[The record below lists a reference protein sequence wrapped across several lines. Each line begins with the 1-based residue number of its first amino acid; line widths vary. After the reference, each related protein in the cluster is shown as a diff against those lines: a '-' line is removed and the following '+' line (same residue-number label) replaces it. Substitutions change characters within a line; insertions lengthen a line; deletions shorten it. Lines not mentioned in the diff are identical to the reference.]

1 MSFTNS
7 TQFGIATVNGKKQGV
22 NVETIRAAK
31 DEADSAYFDLL
42 IQLGHFAVWVS
53 KQPKLTAKDAAE
65 KMAPKLGYKASSLA
79 PMMSNGKTLVENNAT
94 PQKVAQFD
102 KRVKAG
108 KVSTKDG
115 RKARTGLDS
124 FAKFLRKPES
134 LQAATPKK
142 GEDSAPIVDKAKN
155 EAFIEALRAKEST
168 RPAKVNPFTTE
179 AFGAGDYKFS
189 VTRPKVSSDK
199 ALQNFRELIA
209 KVEKEYG
216 WTQKDVYPTLEK
228 VNA

>member
-7 TQFGIATVNGKKQGV
+7 TEFGVATVNGKTQGV

-31 DEADSAYFDLL
+31 DKADSAYFDLL

-53 KQPKLTAKDAAE
+53 KQPKLTAKEAAE
-65 KMAPKLGYKASSLA
+65 RMAPKLGYKASSLA

-134 LQAATPKK
+134 LQAATPAK
-142 GEDSAPIVDKAKN
+142 GEDSAPIVDEAKAKAYA
-155 EAFIEALRAKEST
+155 EKVKEKESK
-168 RPAKVNPFTTE
+168 RPVKVNPFTNE
-179 AFGAGDYKFS
+179 VFGAGDYKFN
-189 VTRPKVSSDK
+189 VTRPKVASDK

-216 WTQKDVYPTLEK
+216 WTQADLYPTLEK
-228 VNA
+228 VKA